1 MLKIKTLIERLQVS
15 SKLNAYRLLLIPTL
29 FLVFSF
35 SGNKELKIGK
45 KMPMADVKMEST
57 TGEFFSLKDL
67 KGDKGLIVVFSCN
80 TCPFVVGNDNFPGWE
95 RQYNALHKKAN
106 EAGLELV
113 LINSNEAKRT
123 NEDSM
128 EKMKT
133 RASEQSYSMRYL
145 VDPNSALADAFGA
158 KTTPHIYVFDSSDK
172 LIYKGA
178 IDNTTDNQRTTD
190 ILYLDNV
197 IDAVRT
203 GSKIEL
209 NETAPRGCSIKRMK

>member
-57 TGEFFSLKDL
+57 TGEFFSLQDL

-95 RQYNALHKKAN
+95 RQYNALHKKA
-106 EAGLELV
+106 
-113 LINSNEAKRT
+113 
-123 NEDSM
+123 M